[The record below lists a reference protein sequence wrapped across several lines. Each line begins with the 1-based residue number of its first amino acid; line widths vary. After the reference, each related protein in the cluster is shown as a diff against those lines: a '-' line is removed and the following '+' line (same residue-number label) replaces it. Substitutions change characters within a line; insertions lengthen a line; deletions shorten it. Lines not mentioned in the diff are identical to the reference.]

1 MGLIQKLINKFKY
14 LERVNFDDFDL
25 NLNKNRKIITSY
37 LKIIYKDMERIE
49 KYPIIQNLVQEVKQK
64 REINYKNL
72 IFYLQSED
80 VKDCYAQKEYPDYYQ
95 YECER
100 FAVGYAELIYFAQCY
115 ALYYMY
121 ASNSR
126 EKLAKTKVASRLVCI
141 YDTMRFA
148 FLQYMLMGRGEYAE
162 WKDLLKCEGD
172 SKMHDFAQ
180 IVFDNSCLI
189 AKLLKAVQDENS
201 SDVFEVYNDLSS
213 NRVVE
218 CFNPFEI

>member
-1 MGLIQKLINKFKY
+1 MGLIQKLIKKFRY

-49 KYPIIQNLVQEVKQK
+49 KYPLIQKLIPDVMEN
-64 REINYKNL
+64 REKNYKNL
-72 IFYLQSED
+72 KFYLQSEG
-80 VKDCYAQKEYPDYYQ
+80 VNDCYAKNEYPEYYE

-100 FAVGYAELIYFAQCY
+100 FALGYSELIYFAQCY
-115 ALYYMY
+115 ALYYLY

-126 EKLAKTKVASRLVCI
+126 EELAKTKVASRLVCI

-162 WKDLLKCEGD
+162 WKDLLKCEGE
-172 SKMHDFAQ
+172 SKIHDFAQ
-180 IVFDNSCLI
+180 NIFDNSCLI

-201 SDVFEVYNDLSS
+201 TDVFEVYNDLSS
-213 NRVVE
+213 NMVVE
-218 CFNPFEI
+218 CLNPFEI